1 MLLTKMI
8 RFPLLRFECHAPYNF
23 LKKQVC
29 RVGGLTSLTKKI
41 YSPCECLTLSH
52 HAIFIKLTGQ
62 LDKNQNFSDWG
73 GGDKDSYD
81 QLMSHFSIFDQ
92 LA

>member
-29 RVGGLTSLTKKI
+29 KAGGLTSLTKKEL

-62 LDKNQNFSDWG
+62 LDK
-73 GGDKDSYD
+73 DSYD
-81 QLMSHFSIFDQ
+81 QLMLHFSIFDQ
-92 LA
+92 VS